1 MCEETEMT
9 VGGGTAAAEAPALE
23 PVEAR
28 FEALQQQVAAIQRE
42 LVELRMSQRKALLE
56 ELAGLERPL
65 VEQGVI
71 GERTRPPRHK

>member
-1 MCEETEMT
+1 MCDEIET
-9 VGGGTAAAEAPALE
+9 VDVSPA

-28 FEALQQQVAAIQRE
+28 VEALQVAVDELRRE
-42 LVELRMSQRKALLE
+42 IVELRMSQRKALLE

-71 GERTRPPRHK
+71 GERTRQPRHK

>member
-1 MCEETEMT
+1 MCEETER
-9 VGGGTAAAEAPALE
+9 TAEHTPPAVA
-23 PVEAR
+23 VEAQV
-28 FEALQQQVAAIQRE
+28 EQLQQQVAAIQRE

-71 GERTRPPRHK
+71 AERTRPPRHK